1 MEILLAIL
9 GVGRLVSL
17 GGSGG
22 SGGGFESEKPDLTD
36 RGSPGPDLLTGTV
49 FDDVIFGLA
58 GNDTIRGDIGNDFLD
73 GTGDDDAESLE
84 GWEGAV

>member
-1 MEILLAIL
+1 
-9 GVGRLVSL
+9 
-17 GGSGG
+17 
-22 SGGGFESEKPDLTD
+22 
-36 RGSPGPDLLTGTV
+36 LLTGTV
-49 FDDVIFGLA
+49 FDDVIFGRA